1 LRLTI
6 PSQRLYRRTSRKNHE
21 MRLKGRIVTG
31 AILITVCLLQFP
43 AVTALPYPS
52 GAILGCGGDLC
63 TSVSTWQLSS
73 AFPVVQV
80 TYLNQGNAQTT
91 VLTLGEVKVANTNH
105 CAVSR
110 RKWNGLSRIIRIA
123 KWPLQHHVLGNDH
136 VRCAS
141 NITIRCP

>member
-1 LRLTI
+1 
-6 PSQRLYRRTSRKNHE
+6 

-91 VLTLGEVKVANTNH
+91 VLTLGEVKVANTNNVLGY
-105 CAVSR
+105 ASSTTVLSAGGNGTAYLVLFGLP
-110 RKWNGLSRIIRIA
+110 NGLY
-123 KWPLQHHVLGNDH
+123 
-136 VRCAS
+136 
-141 NITIRCP
+141 NITFSAMTTSGVPLTARYAVLDLLPCCVIV